1 MFANSPFA
9 EQLSWV
15 LRKVGADRVIFGRD
29 YPLDDP
35 LGAIQAVGQ
44 LGFSETEQQAILHDN
59 AAQLLSQH

>member
-15 LRKVGADRVIFGRD
+15 LRKVGADRVIFGSD

-44 LGFSETEQQAILHDN
+44 LGFGETEQQAILHDN
-59 AAQLLSQH
+59 AAQLLSQP

>member
-15 LRKVGADRVIFGRD
+15 LRKVGTDRLIFGSD

-35 LGAIQAVGQ
+35 LGAIEAVGQ
-44 LGFSETEQQAILHDN
+44 LGFAEPELQAILHDN
-59 AAQLLSQH
+59 AAGLLGQR